1 MKFKSIKNVKDLKG
15 KKILYRVAYD
25 ITLTKK
31 GKSYIVPDNRRIKET
46 LPTIEYLLKKGASLV
61 IMSWLKR
68 PDGKVVKRYR
78 MDPVARELSKLIGK
92 PVKKVDDCIG
102 VKVQDEINKLKP
114 GKLLMLENV
123 RFHKEEMTN
132 NSKFAK
138 QLTKGLDLIV
148 FDAFAQSHRIH
159 ASTTGIQKYLPTYT
173 GLLLE
178 KEITILNKIIKN
190 HKKPL
195 TIVLGGAKISDKLN
209 VLKFLVKK
217 ADYVLIGG
225 ALANVFYKAKGMP
238 IGKSYIQDVF
248 VDSAKRKRLDLVKVS
263 GKMLKKDNNIIL
275 PVDGLAAS
283 SISEKAT
290 TRNITFLRDDIKSN
304 ELYLDIGPKTIR
316 NYLDIISKSKTILF
330 NGPMGYFEIN
340 KFSIGTRKISK
351 AIAKSSGLTIVG
363 GGDTENILKEYNLG
377 NKFNHVSTG
386 GGAMLEYLEG
396 KTLPA
401 LKKLIK

>member
-263 GKMLKKDNNIIL
+263 GKMLKKYNNIIL

-377 NKFNHVSTG
+377 NKLNHVSTG